1 MTKIYC
7 MRVRMVRVSSQQINK
22 CVRIQLT
29 GRCVAARKGKRS
41 ASKTIKDGPLWLLYR
56 MDEL

>member
-29 GRCVAARKGKRS
+29 GRCGRAKGEEI
-41 ASKTIKDGPLWLLYR
+41 SK
-56 MDEL
+56 